1 MFHDSFR
8 FLLVDYL
15 KYVCVSIQSTIMNGI
30 QYGDADEICVR
41 YLALQLNIL
50 NWKDV
55 KLYRI
60 IMKVKNRIHIVGLGL
75 GEDTKH
81 VEQYYPHAKGSIS
94 IQDLSRQ
101 IGSVLQKILR
111 RH

>member
-1 MFHDSFR
+1 MLIVISDGQPVGATGEEELH
-8 FLLVDYL
+8 
-15 KYVCVSIQSTIMNGI
+15 
-30 QYGDADEICVR
+30 
-41 YLALQLNIL
+41 
-50 NWKDV
+50 
-55 KLYRI
+55 RI
-60 IMKVKNRIHIVGLGL
+60 IMKVKDRIRIVGLGL

-81 VEQYYPHAKGSIS
+81 VEQYYPHAKGSIP